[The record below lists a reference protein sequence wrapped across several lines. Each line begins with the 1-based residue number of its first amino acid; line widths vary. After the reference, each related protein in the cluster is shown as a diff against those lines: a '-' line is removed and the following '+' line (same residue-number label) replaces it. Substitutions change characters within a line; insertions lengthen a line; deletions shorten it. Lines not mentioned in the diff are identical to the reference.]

1 MSRKGTYPGGS
12 AGLTITDTA
21 TRNNIA
27 LGKVSSTY
35 ISTVDNQI
43 HHRGVVQLDAVTGGD
58 LSYLRGTGNP
68 DDLAYMNYYS
78 SPNNSS
84 VSSHTNAPGAGTMT
98 VPTGQ
103 KVSHVA
109 SRVKSKI
116 GTLGLLAAL
125 FIGFFLLERR

>member
-1 MSRKGTYPGGS
+1 MSRRGTYPGGN
-12 AGLTITDTA
+12 AGLTITDAA
-21 TRNNIA
+21 TRRNIA

-35 ISTVDNQI
+35 RSTVDNQL

-58 LSYLRGTGNP
+58 LSYLRGTGQAA
-68 DDLAYMNYYS
+68 DLSYMNYYGT
-78 SPNNSS
+78 PNNSS
-84 VSSHTNAPGAGTMT
+84 VSSHTNAPYAGTMT
-98 VPTGQ
+98 VPVKQ
-103 KVSHVA
+103 RVSQVA